1 MASGAATPNAGSP
14 LHMPIAFS
22 KIRGIVFDL
31 DGTLID
37 SYEAITESLNHAM
50 ARAGLAALPEARVKE
65 MVGMGLETLIA
76 RAMGEA
82 RVEAGVRDFR
92 ARYAEICEARTRLL
106 PGVGSTVET
115 LRSRGYAMSVA
126 TNKPAYFATRLLEAL
141 GVASCFLVVLGPDM
155 VENKK
160 PHPEMVHR
168 AMERMGTDA
177 ASTLYVGDMEIDI
190 QTARAA
196 GVSAVVLP
204 TGSRTETELSSHRP
218 DLLLRSFENLLE
230 LLPGPGPEDA
240 PG

>member
-1 MASGAATPNAGSP
+1 
-14 LHMPIAFS
+14 MPIAFE

-50 ARAGLAALPEARVKE
+50 ACAGLDPLPESRVKE

-106 PGVGSTVET
+106 PGVGETVAA
-115 LRSRGYAMSVA
+115 LRARGYAMAVA
-126 TNKPAYFATRLLEAL
+126 TNKPAYFATRLLDAL
-141 GVASCFLVVLGPDM
+141 GVSRSFGIVLGPDL

-160 PHPEMVHR
+160 PHPEMVLR
-168 AMERMGTDA
+168 AMEEMRTDP
-177 ASTLYVGDMEIDI
+177 ASTLYVGDMEVDI
-190 QTARAA
+190 ETARAA
-196 GVSAVVLP
+196 GVSVVVLP
-204 TGSRTETELSSHRP
+204 TGSRTMEQLVPHEP
-218 DLLLRSFENLLE
+218 DLLLRSFPELLDR
-230 LLPGPGPEDA
+230 LPGPPRGGNE
-240 PG
+240 